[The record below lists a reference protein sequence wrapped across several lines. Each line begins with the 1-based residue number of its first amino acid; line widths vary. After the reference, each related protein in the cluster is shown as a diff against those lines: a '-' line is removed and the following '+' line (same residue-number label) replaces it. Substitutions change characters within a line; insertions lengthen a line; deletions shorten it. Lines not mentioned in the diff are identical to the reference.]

1 MASNKKS
8 YDGAHDHKQELKS
21 GYRHSERFETDT
33 CPTKLKLMY
42 STKTAITMS
51 LRDLLDKLSDY
62 DIYSYYLGSFKPGK
76 LMNSP
81 LRPDDKIPSF
91 AIFPSKTGDLLF
103 KDHGTGESG
112 NAIKFIKL
120 YKGIQTREEL
130 ERELLRIVKQLGK
143 TSSAATATRTYT
155 PKENTNIGIVR
166 QPFTEIDKKYWKQFH
181 ISIDTLKKFNVFSIK
196 YFLCNNIVRGIYKD
210 DSPMYAYKV
219 DDKFK
224 IYRPLASKYTK
235 WRTDLNNTN
244 IQGYAQLP
252 DSGNLL
258 IITKSLKDV
267 MCLYEMGFNAISPSS
282 ETTFIPDSTLQSLRS
297 KWKHIII
304 LYDRDAAGVGNARRY
319 SKQYKLDAIFVHKK
333 FKAKDVSDAVK
344 ANGFFVVKDWLTKTV
359 ERYDNMCDGFPDGN
373 IDWSSRKSLYS

>member
-1 MASNKKS
+1 
-8 YDGAHDHKQELKS
+8 
-21 GYRHSERFETDT
+21 
-33 CPTKLKLMY
+33 MY

-51 LRDLLDKLSDY
+51 LKDLLDKLSDY

-130 ERELLRIVKQLGK
+130 ERELLRIVKQFGK
-143 TSSAATATRTYT
+143 TSSATTVTRTYT

-181 ISIDTLKKFNVFSIK
+181 ISIDTLRKFNVFSIK

-224 IYRPLASKYTK
+224 IYRPLANKYTK

-282 ETTFIPDSTLQSLRS
+282 ETTFIPDGTLQSLRS

-304 LYDRDAAGVGNARRY
+304 LYDRDAAGMRNARRY

-344 ANGFFVVKDWLTKTV
+344 ANGFVVVKDWLTKTV
-359 ERYDNMCDGFPDGN
+359 ERYD
-373 IDWSSRKSLYS
+373 